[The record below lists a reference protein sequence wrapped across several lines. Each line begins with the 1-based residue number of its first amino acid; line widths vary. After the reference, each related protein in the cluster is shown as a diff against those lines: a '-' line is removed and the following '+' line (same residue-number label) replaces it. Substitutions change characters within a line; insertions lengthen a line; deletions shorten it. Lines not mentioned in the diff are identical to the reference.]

1 MLWFDEPTSVLT
13 SDALA
18 KISDESVMP
27 VGLGRHVHEV
37 STFQN
42 LLRFGCVDVLRP
54 RVGLNSI
61 PKIRRMA
68 AVAETHYVAIAPYH
82 DGGPIGTLAAI
93 HLAASLPNF
102 FIQQVPQP
110 LAEQDRAMRAEITSG
125 QLESAK
131 DGFAQLINQ
140 PGLGFTVNEKAL
152 DKYSEETI

>member
-1 MLWFDEPTSVLT
+1 VLN

-18 KISDESVMP
+18 KIADESVMP

-54 RVGLNSI
+54 SVGMNSI

-68 AVAETHYVAIAPYH
+68 AVAETHYVAVAPYH
-82 DGGPIGTLAAI
+82 NGGPIGTVAAI

-102 FIQQVPQP
+102 FIQQMPHP
-110 LAEQDRAMRAEITSG
+110 SAERDRAMRAEIVSG
-125 QLESAK
+125 QHEIAK
-131 DGFAQLINQ
+131 DGFSVLINQ
-140 PGLGFTVNEKAL
+140 PGLGIAVNEKAL
-152 DKYSEETI
+152 DQYSEETI